1 MSTLSTH
8 ALDTASGRPAAGL
21 RLILEQQQQP
31 EQWRAFAGAHFAQA
45 ATEPDWT
52 LLARGVTNADGRCP
66 DLLPAGTQLAPGIY
80 RASFDTAGY
89 FAARGLQGFYPLA
102 QITFEILAADEH
114 YHVPLLLSPF
124 GFSTYRGS

>member
-21 RLILEQQQQP
+21 RLVLEQQPQP
-31 EQWRAFAGAHFAQA
+31 ETWQAFATEYFGQA
-45 ATEPDWT
+45 VTEPGWI

-66 DLLPAGTQLAPGIY
+66 DLLPAGTQLTPGIY
-80 RASFDTAGY
+80 RVSFDTAGY
-89 FAARGLQGFYPLA
+89 FAARDLRGFYPLA
-102 QITFEILAADEH
+102 QITFEILATDEH